1 MSQQGQQLPNASLS
15 PSDGT
20 LSVRWR
26 LIALLGG
33 MLLITLL
40 VIGASVFLFI
50 SANERQAWQG
60 RQEEAAQYA
69 GERIAAFM
77 RPVQDALSLV
87 GLGQSD
93 ILGRDSQVL
102 SDVLERIPALLEVV
116 RLDDRGRLVASA
128 AGDLPVLANLFTV
141 PQSTWFL
148 EAKAGRQ
155 YLGGLEISTAK
166 EPYMILAVP
175 AADGGVVAGRL
186 SMNML
191 WDAVADIEFG
201 KMGQAFVVNQDGQI
215 IAHTDPEVA
224 LSRSSL
230 EGRPEMVAVSE
241 APGNE
246 WSGSYGNFQGK
257 QVVGVTAPV
266 AGTDWV
272 VFTELPQSE
281 ALATTRAA
289 LLLVGGGLL
298 VFGVVMTWVASRFLQ
313 RLIVLPL
320 ETLSAGVERIGRGDL
335 GHRIEINRQ
344 DEVGRLANAFNRMAS
359 ELQDLY
365 QQLTERTQELV
376 RRTRYLEA
384 TNVIARDAATELDL
398 QRLLTH
404 VATLISNRFGFYHT
418 GVFLLDP
425 SGQWAVLQAAS
436 SEGGH
441 RMLARGHRLKVGEVG
456 IVGHVTRHGEPR
468 IALDVGEDAVF
479 FDNPDLPDT
488 RSEMAL
494 PLQARGE
501 IIGALDVQSREPGAF
516 SQEDVA
522 VLQTLA
528 DQVAVAISNARLFQQ
543 VQESLEAERRAY
555 GELSR
560 EAWQELLRAQPDLGY
575 VRDVHGL
582 APVHGGWQPEAEMA
596 LRTGETVVGQDG
608 AANLVVP
615 IKVHGRVIGVV
626 DAHKSTGSEGWTAEQ
641 VALLRTFSEQ
651 LATALDSAR
660 LYQDTQLRAA
670 EDRLVSEITARMRET
685 LDVDTVLRTAVQEM
699 GKALGI
705 PRVEIRLGKGKA
717 QSTIGQPPAGDAQP
731 RDLPKEN
738 RDGGLA

>member
-1 MSQQGQQLPNASLS
+1 MSEQGQQLPSTSLS
-15 PSDGT
+15 PPDGT

-40 VIGASVFLFI
+40 VIGTSVFLFI
-50 SANERQAWQG
+50 SANEQRAWKG
-60 RQEEAAQYA
+60 RQEEAAHYA

-77 RPVQDALSLV
+77 RLVQDSLSVV

-102 SDVLERIPALLEVV
+102 SEVLERIPALLEVV
-116 RLDDRGRLVASA
+116 RLDERGRLVASA
-128 AGDLPVLANLFTV
+128 SRELPVLENLFTI

-148 EAKAGRQ
+148 EAKAGRP

-191 WDAVADIEFG
+191 WDMVADIEFG
-201 KMGQAFVVNQDGQI
+201 QAGQAYVINQDGQI
-215 IAHTDPEVA
+215 IAHTDPSVA

-230 EGRPEMVAVSE
+230 EGRPEMDALSE
-241 APGNE
+241 EPGNE
-246 WSGSYGNFQGK
+246 WSGSYENFEGK

-272 VFTELPQSE
+272 VLTELPQAE
-281 ALATTRAA
+281 AVATTRAA

-298 VFGVVMTWVASRFLQ
+298 VFGIVMAWVASRFLR

-320 ETLSAGVERIGRGDL
+320 EELSVGAEFIGRGDL
-335 GHRIEINRQ
+335 GHRIEIDRQ
-344 DEVGRLANAFNRMAS
+344 DEVGRLAGAFNRMAS

-365 QQLTERTQELV
+365 QQLTDRSQDLV
-376 RRTRYLEA
+376 RRARYLEA
-384 TNVIARDAATELDL
+384 TNMIARDAATELDL
-398 QRLLTH
+398 QRLLTR
-404 VATLISNRFGFYHT
+404 VASLISHQFGFYHT
-418 GVFLLDP
+418 GIFLLDP
-425 SGQWAVLQAAS
+425 TAQWAVLQAAS
-436 SEGGH
+436 SDGGY

-456 IVGHVTRHGEPR
+456 IVGYVTKHAEPR
-468 IALDVGEDAVF
+468 IALDVGEDAVY

-494 PLQARGE
+494 PLRARGE

-543 VQESLEAERRAY
+543 VQESLEAERRSY
-555 GELSR
+555 GELTR
-560 EAWQELLRAQPDLGY
+560 EAWRELLRTQSDLGY
-575 VRDVHGL
+575 VRDVQGL
-582 APVHGGWQPEAEMA
+582 TPIDGRWQPEAERA
-596 LRTGETVVGQDG
+596 LRTGETVLGTDG
-608 AANLVVP
+608 ATNLVVP
-615 IKVHGRVIGVV
+615 IQVHGRVIGVV
-626 DAHKSTGSEGWTAEQ
+626 DAHKPASSEGWTAEQ
-641 VALLRTFSEQ
+641 VALLKTLSEQ
-651 LATALDSAR
+651 LGMALDSAR
-660 LYQDTQLRAA
+660 LYQDTQRRAA
-670 EDRLVSEITARMRET
+670 EDRLVSEITARIRET

-699 GKALGI
+699 GKTLGI
-705 PRVEIRLGKGKA
+705 PQVEIRLGKGTT
-717 QSTIGQPPAGDAQP
+717 QSRNGQPLAEDAQG
-731 RDLPKEN
+731 RRLSKEN
-738 RDGGLA
+738 NDGSLD